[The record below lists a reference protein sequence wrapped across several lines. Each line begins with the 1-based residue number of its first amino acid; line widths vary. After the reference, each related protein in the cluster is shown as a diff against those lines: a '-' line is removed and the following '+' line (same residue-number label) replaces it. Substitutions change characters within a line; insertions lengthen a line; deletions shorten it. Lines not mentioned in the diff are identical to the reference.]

1 MNADKF
7 TKIFYYITSFI
18 IGAVILILEI
28 LGTRIIAPYYGSS
41 VFVWASLIGITL
53 GSLAIGYFLG
63 GFFADKYKKPDLMYV
78 FIFSGA
84 VWMMIIP
91 YISKPVVSMLDFSGL
106 KSGTFF
112 SALILFTIPLVL
124 FGTVS
129 PYLVKL
135 CVKDN
140 NDIGKTAGIL
150 YGISTIG
157 SFIGAVLTGFVF
169 IPLLG
174 INLIINISGAMLIL
188 LVIIWYVYNKDKKII
203 LLVLLFFFIRYVAST
218 TPQPV
223 SRGKVLFEK
232 DSYYGKIRVVD
243 YNENYRSVFVD
254 GALQSMYDVQK
265 REHFFKYVEVMLQAV
280 SFFGR
285 PENILNIGLGGGS
298 ISSKLKSI
306 SADINVDNVEIDPVM
321 EYVARKF
328 FDFDGKVII
337 ADGRQYIRTTKKKY
351 DIIFIDVF
359 SGYSLYPYLFTKEA
373 FLSIRSILNEGGIVS
388 INTVSE
394 INYNKNGEI
403 IYDKLYACI
412 YETLKSVF
420 KNVYMQADQIG
431 YTNIIYFASDAD
443 FDAGNKYVNVKP
455 VIKGEILTDNHNP
468 LEFLASNMME
478 KWRNENVTR
487 IGRDY
492 QF

>member
-188 LVIIWYVYNKDKKII
+188 LVIIRYVYNKDKKII

-218 TPQPV
+218 TPQPA

-265 REHFFKYVEVMLQAV
+265 REHFFKYVEVM
-280 SFFGR
+280 
-285 PENILNIGLGGGS
+285 
-298 ISSKLKSI
+298 
-306 SADINVDNVEIDPVM
+306 
-321 EYVARKF
+321 
-328 FDFDGKVII
+328 
-337 ADGRQYIRTTKKKY
+337 
-351 DIIFIDVF
+351 
-359 SGYSLYPYLFTKEA
+359 
-373 FLSIRSILNEGGIVS
+373 
-388 INTVSE
+388 
-394 INYNKNGEI
+394 
-403 IYDKLYACI
+403 
-412 YETLKSVF
+412 
-420 KNVYMQADQIG
+420 
-431 YTNIIYFASDAD
+431 
-443 FDAGNKYVNVKP
+443 
-455 VIKGEILTDNHNP
+455 
-468 LEFLASNMME
+468 
-478 KWRNENVTR
+478 
-487 IGRDY
+487 
-492 QF
+492 